1 MAINLSRNSLFSQ
14 VTKIGRTFSGSMA
27 APGAIAGGGYRSLSP
42 GNYLR
47 GFAVGA
53 ILQSLPILT
62 WSLTAAWSLLYEVTQ
77 TVFLF
82 DWNQPDEQLDRQIEA
97 QWNAYGSIL
106 GGAAGNTLGWITCGL
121 LPTSRM
127 FSFNEGLATYVRNEV
142 TEEAFEEMMFN
153 ASSVIRYA
161 LRTLSRQ
168 LFFDTYKNVRHWL
181 KQDDNPALNLI
192 LGESQSTQ
200 LKESWGE
207 SEGDSFTF
215 AGEIEEQIERIPSAF
230 WRNFTEE
237 LLEEFAD
244 GCIEAGY
251 VIANSV
257 DGYLAQQRMAQRL
270 NDRQRVVEVQPDRSN
285 EREKIILAGP
295 EPQLKAALPTTL
307 AHYQMIE
314 SRDVGQLVGQ
324 PLNDY
329 VRNKELTL
337 RLRFQLFDRPSPPYG
352 SARNNLLT
360 RVSITVPD
368 VKRSALDWQQLKF
381 AVGGPNGYLWGRY
394 KARGRIDYRRY
405 VIAHGGT
412 EDEAVDRLRAV
423 MQLSDARLQ
432 TINVTEELREGERL
446 INPRLR
452 KDATRVYPAY
462 VTVINRDRTIAF
474 DEGRASPEG
483 NWVDRQARFN
493 LWRDSPPVDFNE
505 RLTEVLRYS
514 G

>member
-1 MAINLSRNSLFSQ
+1 MAINLSRSNLFSQ
-14 VTKIGRTFSGSMA
+14 ITKIGRTFSGSMA
-27 APGAIAGGGYRSLSP
+27 GPGAIAAGGFRSLGP

-106 GGAAGNTLGWITCGL
+106 GGAVGNTLGWITCGL

-127 FSFNEGLATYVRNEV
+127 FSFNEAMAAYVHNEV
-142 TEEAFEEMMFN
+142 AEEAYEELMFN

-161 LRTLSRQ
+161 LRSLTRQ
-168 LFFDTYKNVRHWL
+168 LFYDTYKNVRHWL
-181 KQDDNPALNLI
+181 KQEDNPALNLV
-192 LGESQSTQ
+192 LGEGRATQ
-200 LKESWGE
+200 LKENWGE

-215 AGEIEEQIERIPSAF
+215 AGEIEEQIERIPSSF

-251 VIANSV
+251 VVASSV

-270 NDRQRVVEVQPDRSN
+270 NDRQRVVELQPDRSN

-295 EPQLKAALPTTL
+295 EPHVRAALPITL
-307 AHYQMIE
+307 AHHQIIE

-324 PLNDY
+324 SLDDY
-329 VRNKELTL
+329 VREKELTL
-337 RLRFQLFDRPSPPYG
+337 RLRFQLYDRPSPPYG
-352 SARNNLLT
+352 SSRDNPLQ
-360 RVSITVPD
+360 RVTVTVPD
-368 VKRSALDWQQLKF
+368 VKRSAINWFQLKF
-381 AVGGPNGYLWGRY
+381 ALGGPNGYLWGRF
-394 KARGRIDYRRY
+394 KARGRIDNKRY
-405 VIAHGGT
+405 VTVYGGT
-412 EDEAVDRLRAV
+412 ENEAVDRLRAV
-423 MQLSDARLQ
+423 MLLSDARIQ
-432 TINVTEELREGERL
+432 TINVTEELRDGERL
-446 INPRLR
+446 INPQLR
-452 KDATRVYPAY
+452 KEATRVYPAY
-462 VTVINRDRTIAF
+462 VTIINRDRTLAF
-474 DEGRASPEG
+474 DEGRASPDG
-483 NWVDRQARFN
+483 RWVDRRARFD
-493 LWRDSPPVDFNE
+493 LWRNTEPAGFNE
-505 RLTEVLRYS
+505 QVRELLRYS

>member
-1 MAINLSRNSLFSQ
+1 
-14 VTKIGRTFSGSMA
+14 MA
-27 APGAIAGGGYRSLSP
+27 APGTVAAGRFRSLSP

-53 ILQSLPILT
+53 VLQSLPVLT
-62 WSLTAAWSLLYEVTQ
+62 WSLTAAWSLLYEATQ
-77 TVFLF
+77 VVFLF
-82 DWNQPDEQLDRQIEA
+82 DWNQPDDQLDRQIEA

-106 GGAAGNTLGWITCGL
+106 GGAVGNTLGWITCGL

-127 FSFNEGLATYVRNEV
+127 FSFNEGLAAYVYDQV
-142 TEEAFEEMMFN
+142 AEEAYEEMMFN

-161 LRTLSRQ
+161 LRSLTRQ
-168 LFFDTYKNVRHWL
+168 LFYDTYKNVRHWL
-181 KQDDNPALNLI
+181 KQDENPALNLI
-192 LGESQSTQ
+192 LGESRATQ
-200 LKESWGE
+200 LKERWGE

-215 AGEIEEQIERIPSAF
+215 AGEIEEQIERIPSSF

-251 VIANSV
+251 VVASSV

-270 NDRQRVVEVQPDRSN
+270 NDRQRVLEIQPDRSN

-295 EPQLKAALPTTL
+295 EPQIKATLPATL
-307 AHYQMIE
+307 AHYQLIE

-337 RLRFQLFDRPSPPYG
+337 RLRFQLYNRPSPPFG
-352 SARNNLLT
+352 SARDDSLT
-360 RVSITVPD
+360 RVVITVPD
-368 VKRSALDWQQLKF
+368 VKRSAIEWHNLKF
-381 AVGGPNGYLWGRY
+381 ALGGPNGYLWGRF

-405 VIAHGGT
+405 VICHGAT
-412 EDEAVDRLRAV
+412 EDEAVDRLRAI

-432 TINVTEELREGERL
+432 TINVTEELRDGERL
-446 INPRLR
+446 VNPRLR
-452 KDATRVYPAY
+452 KEPTRVYPAY
-462 VTVINRDRTIAF
+462 VTIINRDRTIAF
-474 DEGRASPEG
+474 DEGRASPDG
-483 NWVDRQARFN
+483 RWVDRQARFN
-493 LWRDSPPVDFNE
+493 LWRNTPPVNFDE
-505 RLTEVLRYS
+505 QVQELLRYS
-514 G
+514 